1 MPANDQVII
10 IIAKT
15 NEDFN
20 KACMNTFGPHIIL
33 NLLFV
38 REEHTPMSAPQLAT
52 VLEVAHNVAP
62 NYSLKKYQCYW
73 YALIV
78 FLMARKQTKGEES
91 NECITSLGKLWWPV
105 PVHSADDNENVVQD
119 EYDRA
124 WVQFEVSH
132 CKFLFP
138 SNH

>member
-1 MPANDQVII
+1 VII

-15 NEDFN
+15 DEDFD
-20 KACMNTFGPHIIL
+20 KACTNAFGPHITL
-33 NLLFV
+33 NSLFV
-38 REEHTPMSAPQLAT
+38 RDEHTPMSAPQLAT

-78 FLMARKQTKGEES
+78 FLMARRQTNGDES
-91 NECITSLGKLWWPV
+91 NQCIKSLGKLWWIAPA
-105 PVHSADDNENVVQD
+105 HSADDDENVVQE

-124 WVQFEVSH
+124 WAQYQVSRS
-132 CKFLFP
+132 KFLFA
-138 SNH
+138 NHY